1 MNSVGSNRRLRLG
14 TCKNL
19 QRMYPLGT
27 VNPES
32 WVTMGHYCCYSRYHG
47 GKELKTLCCDCVHW
61 VMHSSENELRVWREQ
76 HYGTMVQA
84 IEEERSA
91 SIAATRS

>member
-1 MNSVGSNRRLRLG
+1 MNSVDISRRLRLG
-14 TCKNL
+14 TCKKL
-19 QRMYPLGT
+19 KRMYPE
-27 VNPES
+27 PEFAAGQ
-32 WVTMGHYCCYSRYHG
+32 VTMGHHGCDFHYCG
-47 GKELKTLCCDCVHW
+47 GAGVRKRLCCDCVHW

-76 HYGTMVQA
+76 YYGTMVQA